1 MHCQSRTNLHVNI
14 SSEHNNIF
22 SNYYITTQDEKKRSI
37 IFNQLAMMHAS
48 KPSNMDRIFLL
59 TKCHITILC
68 PLVQHVATT
77 CHATILFLLHDKLKD
92 DVAWLLVLGLLEQNK
107 PRVTTIYFSLFR
119 SKNTLRSA
127 VLYYDLC
134 MVGHVDIQVQ
144 CTINREME
152 NKLSHIV
159 AWSIQQN
166 VSVDGS
172 DLSGKFKS
180 MLGKS
185 DYTVDFQLHIPSWSV
200 CLRALQMLTW
210 S

>member
-1 MHCQSRTNLHVNI
+1 MS
-14 SSEHNNIF
+14 HNNLM
-22 SNYYITTQDEKKRSI
+22 STCATC
-37 IFNQLAMMHAS
+37 
-48 KPSNMDRIFLL
+48 
-59 TKCHITILC
+59 CHNLQYNIN
-68 PLVQHVATT
+68 
-77 CHATILFLLHDKLKD
+77 CHATLLLHDKLKD

-119 SKNTLRSA
+119 SKKYFEVSSLILWLMYGRPCWYTST
-127 VLYYDLC
+127 VY
-134 MVGHVDIQVQ
+134 H
-144 CTINREME
+144 
-152 NKLSHIV
+152 KLSHIV

-200 CLRALQMLTW
+200 CLHAL
-210 S
+210 